1 MNRELLLNLFVIAI
15 VSLFMTAHGALQR
28 MQDLTADALFTYGM
42 RLEAGLWDYAAAN
55 TSTLRQTPTAIL
67 PADVLSGTRA
77 GATIVG
83 NAPNGQ
89 PARFYSYGNGRVA
102 TLYAVIPTGGK
113 WPLVGTGVYLQAA
126 NRLSVRAGTVEGNAI
141 VSRGGGWRVPISSL
155 PSFVAADGDIVIRV
169 QSIPR
174 AL

>member
-1 MNRELLLNLFVIAI
+1 MNRELPLNLLAIAI
-15 VSLFMTAHGALQR
+15 VWLFMTAHGAFQR
-28 MQDLTADALFTYGM
+28 IQDLSADALFTYGI

-55 TSTLRQTPTAIL
+55 SSTLRQTPTATL

-113 WPLVGTGVYLQAA
+113 WPLVGNGVYLQAA
-126 NRLSVRAGTVEGNAI
+126 NRLSVRAGTVEGTMI
-141 VSRGGGWRVPISSL
+141 VSRAGGWRVPISSL
-155 PSFVAADGDIVIRV
+155 PTFTANDGDIVIRV
-169 QSIPR
+169 QTIPR